1 MSTKPINAP
10 RERSFY
16 SAKPIADV
24 EEYWANVLKR
34 KSIMNDD
41 YEVVEVEQGD
51 KSNTIMEDLLHRQK
65 IEMKY
70 HDDLDG
76 RTGIILKKTYLN
88 RSDVVEGSVVT
99 NLDVSRVLKFI
110 QESLT
115 ALNKKE
121 I

>member
-1 MSTKPINAP
+1 MDD
-10 RERSFY
+10 E
-16 SAKPIADV
+16 
-24 EEYWANVLKR
+24 EEY
-34 KSIMNDD
+34 
-41 YEVVEVEQGD
+41 EVIEVELADEGSSVMGD
-51 KSNTIMEDLLHRQK
+51 LIYRQK

-99 NLDVSRVLKFI
+99 HPEVSRVLKFI